1 MSVMFLE
8 ILGTRIIGPFYGVS
22 LFVWC
27 SLISVTLVALAA
39 GYYIGGIIADKD
51 GNAIPVYLITAT
63 AGTFIAIIPVI
74 KEAILTLTN
83 PLGLRMGS
91 LTCSFLL
98 FFIPL
103 TLLGMVGPCII
114 KLNASRLEKVGLTS
128 GSVFAIST
136 MGSFIGTIALGFFL
150 LPVIGTQN
158 IIYILSG
165 ILFILSLNLIIRDI
179 FFVRQKV
186 DASSIIIII
195 ILFLSIII
203 SFGFKKITHSN
214 TTADFNVIYSKESLY
229 GKVKVV
235 DDHRWNVRW
244 LMSDSSAIG
253 GQFLK
258 SSLPIFPLIY
268 ILESIRHFN
277 PDANNALLIGLGAGH
292 LPMAMKK
299 HNIVT
304 DVIEIDP
311 EVALA
316 AQKHFNFTPTGKLIV
331 GDARSEIRNLK
342 KKYDFIIHDTFTG
355 GAVPSHLLS
364 VEMLNT
370 LKSLLN
376 NKGIFALAYFGFSEG
391 EKAVA
396 AASVYKT
403 IKSLFP
409 FTKVYVS
416 KEDTDPVDI
425 IFFAS
430 MEPLNLQTQQNYKHM
445 NPIAAKVLHNMKDLE
460 KDIPMD
466 IGFLITD
473 DFNPLD
479 SLQEKKA
486 EAYRDNMIS
495 LIGRKMLLK

>member
-51 GNAIPVYLITAT
+51 GNTIPIYLITAT

-74 KEAILTLTN
+74 KEAVLTLTN

-114 KLNASRLEKVGLTS
+114 KLNTRRLEKVGLTS
-128 GSVFAIST
+128 GTVFAIST

-158 IIYILSG
+158 IIYILSC
-165 ILFILSLNLIIRDI
+165 ILFLLSLNLIIRDI

-195 ILFLSIII
+195 ILFLTIII
-203 SFGFKKITHSN
+203 SFGFKKITHSHA
-214 TTADFNVIYSKESLY
+214 TANFNIIYDTESLY
-229 GKVKVV
+229 GKVKVI

-258 SSLPIFPLIY
+258 SSLPIFPFIY
-268 ILESIRHFN
+268 ILESIRFFN
-277 PDANNALLIGLGAGH
+277 PDGNNALLIGLGAGH
-292 LPMAMKK
+292 LPTALKR

-311 EVALA
+311 KVAQS
-316 AQKHFNFTPTGKLIV
+316 AQEYFNFIPPGALII
-331 GDARSEIRNLK
+331 GDARSQIRKIK

-364 VEMLNT
+364 IEMLST
-370 LKSLLN
+370 LRSLLN
-376 NKGIFALAYFGFSEG
+376 KNGILALAYFGFSEG
-391 EKAVA
+391 KKAVA
-396 AASVYKT
+396 ASSVYKT

-409 FTKVYVS
+409 YTKVYVS
-416 KEDTDPVDI
+416 KEETDPVDI

-430 MEPLNLQTQQNYKHM
+430 MEPLNLQIQQKDKHI
-445 NPIAAKVLHNMKDLE
+445 NPIAAKVLHNMKNLE
-460 KDIPMD
+460 KNIPMD

-495 LIGRKMLLK
+495 LIGREMLLK